1 MGLMSAAYQDVKEYL
16 LGAPDQNTDL
26 YNYYNLQYYG
36 PIYMGDNRETIDVV
50 WDTGSFI
57 YLAETD
63 ACSACDQSEAY
74 DTSTSPSFNDLGF
87 SYSQS
92 YLDGTTLSGNFAID
106 SVCVADDASSCVSGF
121 IWISVSES
129 QLGGSY

>member
-1 MGLMSAAYQDVKEYL
+1 MGIIHYPESKTFSTKIKLAAGPDRHLPDKLATVRRERRRQMGLMSAAYQDVKEYL
-16 LGAPDQNTDL
+16 LGAPDHNTDL

-63 ACSACDQSEAY
+63 ACSACD
-74 DTSTSPSFNDLGF
+74 
-87 SYSQS
+87 
-92 YLDGTTLSGNFAID
+92 
-106 SVCVADDASSCVSGF
+106 
-121 IWISVSES
+121 
-129 QLGGSY
+129 